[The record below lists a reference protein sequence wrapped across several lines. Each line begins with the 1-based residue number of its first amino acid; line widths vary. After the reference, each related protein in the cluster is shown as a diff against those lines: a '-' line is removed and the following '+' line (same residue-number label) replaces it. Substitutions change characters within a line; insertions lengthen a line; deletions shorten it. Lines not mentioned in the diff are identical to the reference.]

1 MYHLI
6 FVVKIKIMMKV
17 CIIGSGL
24 SSLALANALVNVG
37 IYVDIFFSKQNQK
50 QDKSRTISISK
61 SNIEYFCKHIV
72 DIKKIIWNVK
82 NIEIFS
88 ENLKD
93 NKLLNFEKKNEQL
106 FSVVE
111 NYKLLDI
118 LHKNLDKNKYVKKF
132 YKRIDQKIQNNYEL
146 IINTDYSNSLTKKF
160 FHNKIKKKYNSLAY
174 TSVIKHKKVPN
185 IFARQIFTRKG
196 PLAFLPLS
204 NNKTSIVYS
213 IKQLQKIDQKT
224 LINLVNSYNNF
235 YEIAHIDTFK
245 SFNLISINLRNYF
258 YKNILAFGDLIHRVH
273 PLAGQG
279 FNMTIRD
286 IKQLIEIIKSR
297 RDLGLNLDI
306 SVCKQFEKK
315 TKSKNII
322 FSTGIDLIYEFFNL
336 ENKTNNKALGQSV
349 QLLGKNQS
357 INKMFIKFADNGLF
371 FNY

>member
-37 IYVDIFFSKQNQK
+37 IYVDIFYPKQKQV

-61 SNIEYFCKHIV
+61 SNVDYFCNHIA
-72 DIKKIIWNVK
+72 DIKKILWEIK

-88 ENLKD
+88 ENLK
-93 NKLLNFEKKNEQL
+93 NVKLLNFEKKNEQL

-111 NYKLLDI
+111 NYKLYEI
-118 LHKNLDKNKYVKKF
+118 LLKNLDKNKYVKKF
-132 YKRIDQKIQNNYEL
+132 QKRIDQKLKDNYEL
-146 IINTDYSNSLTKKF
+146 IINTDNTNSLTKKF
-160 FHNKIKKKYNSLAY
+160 FYNKIKKKYNSLAY

-185 IFARQIFTRKG
+185 TFARQIFTKKG
-196 PLAFLPLS
+196 PLAFLPIS

-213 IKQLQKIDQKT
+213 INEVKKIDQKT
-224 LINLVNSYNNF
+224 LINFLNSYNDF
-235 YEIAHIDTFK
+235 YDIYHIEEFK

-258 YKNILAFGDLIHRVH
+258 FKNILAFGDLIHRIH

-286 IKQLIEIIKSR
+286 IEQLINIIMNKR
-297 RDLGLNLDI
+297 ELGLNLDI
-306 SVCKQFEKK
+306 SVCKEFEKK
-315 TKSKNII
+315 TKSKNVI
-322 FSTGIDLIYEFFNL
+322 FSNGIDLIHEFFSF
-336 ENKTNNKALGQSV
+336 ENKTNNKVLSRSV
-349 QLLGKNQS
+349 ELLGKNQS
-357 INKMFIKFADNGLF
+357 LNKMFIKFADNGLIF
-371 FNY
+371 